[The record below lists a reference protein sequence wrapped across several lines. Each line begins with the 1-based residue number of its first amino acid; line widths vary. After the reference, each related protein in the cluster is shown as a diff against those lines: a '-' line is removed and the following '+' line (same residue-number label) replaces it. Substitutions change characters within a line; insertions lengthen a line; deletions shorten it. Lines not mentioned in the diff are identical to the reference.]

1 MTHQPPRSYGRAALL
16 GVLIAL
22 VLTVCAAV
30 YVYVARY
37 GTSGLTV
44 SVGLDDPD
52 AEKQRLARHMTL
64 LLILLVSALLILLFV
79 IGAYLVIRVG
89 RIVRTPVGGRPTE
102 YVDAWQSYRLTEE
115 QIAAATSE
123 PPNTA
128 DEDDAGPAGQEK
140 PDS

>member
-1 MTHQPPRSYGRAALL
+1 MTHPPPRSYGRAALL

-37 GTSGLTV
+37 GINGLTV

-52 AEKQRLARHMTL
+52 AEKRRIARQMAL
-64 LLILLVSALLILLFV
+64 LLMLLASTLLILLFV
-79 IGAYLVIRVG
+79 IGAYLVIRIG

-102 YVDAWQSYRLTEE
+102 YVDAWRSYRLTEE
-115 QIAAATSE
+115 QIAAATTE
-123 PPNTA
+123 PPTEE
-128 DEDDAGPAGQEK
+128 DENDTGPAGREK